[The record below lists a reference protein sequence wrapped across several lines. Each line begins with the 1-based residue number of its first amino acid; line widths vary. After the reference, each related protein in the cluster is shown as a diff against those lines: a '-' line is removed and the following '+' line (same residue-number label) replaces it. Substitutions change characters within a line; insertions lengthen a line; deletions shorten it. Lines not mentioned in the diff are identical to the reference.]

1 METSYSRTVERNIV
15 HEWKIDNIS
24 AYVND
29 FDTDTKITL
38 NSSNFTTGAKIND
51 QWCIR
56 LQAITSLN
64 SFTHQMFTCLYFY
77 LCQLNDLDNINTKF
91 SIFILDNEKTKLFIE
106 ERRLLLNKGDT
117 QILSVPK
124 FSLWNN
130 NKDKNLPNNT
140 LTVCLDLTVY
150 DAPVTT
156 CRKLNLK
163 ILKHQ
168 IAHDYKQLYES
179 KMGSDVVVNVG
190 DTNFEAHRSILMAR
204 SPVLAA
210 MFSHDMIEKKENRIP
225 VQDITSEIFEKLLEY
240 IYTDE
245 VTDLDADAERLL
257 EAADK
262 YQIQSLKDICQESLS
277 KTLTV
282 ENSLKI
288 MDKADLYD
296 AQELLQFTND
306 FITSNIKEI
315 IETQDFK
322 NLEKSNLAMAYQL
335 LKKFSFYN

>member
-106 ERRLLLNKGDT
+106 ERRLLLNK
-117 QILSVPK
+117 
-124 FSLWNN
+124 
-130 NKDKNLPNNT
+130 
-140 LTVCLDLTVY
+140 VCLDLTVY